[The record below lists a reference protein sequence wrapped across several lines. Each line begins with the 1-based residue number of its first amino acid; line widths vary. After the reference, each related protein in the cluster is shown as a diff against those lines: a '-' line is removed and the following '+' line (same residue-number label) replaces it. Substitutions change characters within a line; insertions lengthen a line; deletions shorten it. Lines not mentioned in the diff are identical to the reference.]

1 MRKVLKKITVYIIIA
16 ALLVGLWYMV
26 WIHGRLF
33 YPRELEGCSVWIY
46 NPEYCEFSDEAMSV
60 DEDII
65 VEKIFCYCLEL
76 NPKKRVAQVNDP
88 ELIYGE
94 DAWIAWHDDKDPLPY
109 IALRKDDIKY
119 EISFPQPDVQLADN
133 YISEYKP
140 YVLVQ
145 LFERMDPDNAVYWV
159 RTAFTLKKSWYCE
172 LSVEAF
178 AYMNEIAETY
188 YKEEK
193 VRRY

>member
-1 MRKVLKKITVYIIIA
+1 MRRVVKKISIFIFMT
-16 ALLVGLWYMV
+16 ALLAGLWYMV

-33 YPRELEGCSVWIY
+33 YPRELEGCSIWVY

-60 DEDII
+60 DDEII
-65 VEKIFCYCLEL
+65 VEQILSYCLEL
-76 NPKKRVAQVNDP
+76 NPKKRVVQVNDP
-88 ELIYGE
+88 FLIYGE
-94 DAWIAWHDDKDPLPY
+94 DAWIAWHDGKDPLPY

-119 EISFPQPDVQLADN
+119 EICFPQPDVQLADN

-140 YVLVQ
+140 YVLVNK
-145 LFERMDPDNAVYWV
+145 LKRMNPDNSVYWV
-159 RTAFTLKKSWYCE
+159 RTAFTLQKRWYCE
-172 LSVEAF
+172 LSAEAF

-193 VRRY
+193 VIRY

>member
-60 DEDII
+60 DKDII
-65 VEKIFCYCLEL
+65 VEKIFSYCLEL

-94 DAWIAWHDDKDPLPY
+94 DAWIAWHDGKDPLPY